1 MIISH
6 KIRLDPNNKQAT
18 YLAKAA
24 GTARFAYNWA
34 LAEWQTQYVAWKED
48 NSQPKP
54 SQFSLRKQLNA
65 IKREQFPWMLEVTKN
80 APQMAIIQLG
90 TAFKNFFA
98 GRAKYPQFKK
108 KGKSRDSFTLTN
120 DQFTIDACRIRIPN
134 LGLVRMREALRFS
147 GKILSA
153 TISRTADQWFAS
165 ITVDT
170 DSSHLPPAENQGV
183 VGVDLGVSAL
193 ATLST
198 REVVAGAK
206 PHKALLSRLQRLS
219 RSLSRKVKGSANRTK
234 AKAKLATLHARIAN
248 IRKDSLHQLTT
259 DLTRRFH
266 TIGIEDLN
274 VSGMVKNRHLSRAIS
289 DMGFFEFR
297 RQLEYKAE
305 MRGAVVVVADRF
317 FASSKTCSACD
328 EKVEKLPLSVRQWD
342 CPTCGASHDRDV
354 NAANVL
360 ANYAVSYTVSACGGE
375 GSGLGAKPKTKSA
388 PVKQEFDRKFDDVQ
402 VCISSK

>member
-6 KIRLDPNNKQAT
+6 KIRLNPNNKQAT

-34 LAEWQTQYVAWKED
+34 LAEWQTQYAAWKDD
-48 NSQPKP
+48 NDLPKP

-90 TAFKNFFA
+90 AAFKNFFA

-120 DQFTIDACRIRIPN
+120 DQFAIDACRIRIPN
-134 LGLVRMREALRFS
+134 LGSVRMRETLRFS

-153 TISRTADQWFAS
+153 TVSRTADQWFAS

-170 DSSHLPPAENQGV
+170 DSNHLPLAENQGV

-198 REVVAGAK
+198 GEVMTGAK
-206 PHKALLSRLQRLS
+206 PHKTLLSRLQRLS
-219 RSLSRKVKGSANRTK
+219 RSLSRK
-234 AKAKLATLHARIAN
+234 AKASPYT
-248 IRKDSLHQLTT
+248 QLTP
-259 DLTRRFH
+259 
-266 TIGIEDLN
+266 
-274 VSGMVKNRHLSRAIS
+274 
-289 DMGFFEFR
+289 
-297 RQLEYKAE
+297 
-305 MRGAVVVVADRF
+305 
-317 FASSKTCSACD
+317 
-328 EKVEKLPLSVRQWD
+328 PL
-342 CPTCGASHDRDV
+342 AH
-354 NAANVL
+354 
-360 ANYAVSYTVSACGGE
+360 
-375 GSGLGAKPKTKSA
+375 
-388 PVKQEFDRKFDDVQ
+388 
-402 VCISSK
+402 